1 MLSGNLL
8 LSTTS
13 TRWVTFNMALFVYIE
28 RPPFAAVWEYRGKA
42 FSSGMDPE
50 EYTIPNFLRPYTLS
64 EGGPEGVTFPMSR
77 GKDLNSAASPLIE

>member
-1 MLSGNLL
+1 MLE
-8 LSTTS
+8 
-13 TRWVTFNMALFVYIE
+13 LFVYIHIE

-50 EYTIPNFLRPYTLS
+50 EYTIPNFLRPFSLS

-77 GKDLNSAASPLIE
+77 GKDLNNAASDIYFFLGGTCG